1 MIFIYLLNRDTI
13 RKLLEQKLFDV
24 HSAILNEAG
33 EPNKHVPK
41 NNIQEYQ
48 YEESDY
54 SVGKN
59 FGTKEQGIFF
69 RLIYYVH
76 IWVSLGNTFVSKII
90 N

>member
-1 MIFIYLLNRDTI
+1 MLNRDTI

-41 NNIQEYQ
+41 DAIQEYQ
-48 YEESDY
+48 YEESDN

-59 FGTKEQGIFF
+59 YGAKEQGNFF
-69 RLIYYVH
+69 RLIYHVH
-76 IWVSLGNTFVSKII
+76 IWVLILLFLR
-90 N
+90 